1 MNIHTEGH
9 ATYQCHSVDYKY
21 MNEGELDKAF
31 ACTYI
36 HSSSGTRK
44 KKYSTAK
51 FFATTSIDKYQAK
64 RINATTAYPMNKEI
78 VAPKGVSIAVK
89 VIIAII
95 VILLIAGFICLI
107 YFFIIRPR
115 NKNNHF
121 SDSDSSQKRDRNIQ

>member
-1 MNIHTEGH
+1 
-9 ATYQCHSVDYKY
+9 

-51 FFATTSIDKYQAK
+51 FFGLMDKSDDSIQYEATTSIDKYQAK

-121 SDSDSSQKRDRNIQ
+121 SDSESSQKRDRNIQ